1 MNNYKSDPYS
11 TFPLAVGTTNDT
23 FFHVYIYIYHVIHFT
38 YNDIIAV
45 FQLEGFTPA
54 VIRFPLDKK
63 WFNYI
68 YIQLERICLTLYLHI
83 LSARSKWML
92 SSGG

>member
-23 FFHVYIYIYHVIHFT
+23 FFHVYISRDTFT

-68 YIQLERICLTLYLHI
+68 YIYTT
-83 LSARSKWML
+83 
-92 SSGG
+92 